1 MKVLTKWVN
10 EESQLVNDSFIA
22 TPIKIERTR
31 NVSFKDEEMF
41 RSSKSPNVTKF
52 EEGSSYVTSCF
63 INFMSI
69 SIDDGYHIVHNV
81 YVCLHVVEFFHG
93 SGREDR
99 TSKR

>member
-52 EEGSSYVTSCF
+52 EEGSSSQ
-63 INFMSI
+63 
-69 SIDDGYHIVHNV
+69 
-81 YVCLHVVEFFHG
+81 VCNIMFYKFH
-93 SGREDR
+93 EYIY
-99 TSKR
+99 